1 MHICDE
7 AESDGDGDR
16 MGVDGRVR
24 DSVDE
29 LHPFH
34 EARDHGFADPAE
46 SQADHGDAQL
56 NSVHDLVEMLVKTLD
71 DARAN
76 PARSD
81 ELLDASIA
89 HAHQGEFGGGEER
102 IGRHQKQDQKDP
114 EQHKGDHG
122 RVILTF
128 ERRLEGAGGASGTTV
143 GIGPQTL
150 DLRPQPL

>member
-1 MHICDE
+1 MP
-7 AESDGDGDR
+7 SDQ
-16 MGVDGRVR
+16 
-24 DSVDE
+24 
-29 LHPFH
+29 
-34 EARDHGFADPAE
+34 ARDHGLADPAE

-56 NSVHDLVEMLVKTLD
+56 NAVHDLVEMLVKALD

-76 PARSD
+76 PSRGD

-143 GIGPQTL
+143 GIG
-150 DLRPQPL
+150 LRPWTSDLSRCKSAPCDADLGIAAMLRLSSEVRGLRSI